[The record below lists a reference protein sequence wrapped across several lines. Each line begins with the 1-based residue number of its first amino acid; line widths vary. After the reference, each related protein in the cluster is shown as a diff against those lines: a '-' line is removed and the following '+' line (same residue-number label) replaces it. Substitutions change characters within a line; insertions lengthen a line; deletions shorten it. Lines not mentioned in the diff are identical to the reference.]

1 MQNTTIEVRIEGSTG
16 TLYAASF
23 SRVGSNLKTSCTC
36 PAGDKGI
43 HCKHRLA
50 LFAGD
55 LAQVRGDTRS
65 DLAQQIAAMLDGTEV
80 ETALRAFATAESE
93 ARTAADI
100 LKRAKKKLDRVMHQ

>member
-16 TLYAASF
+16 TPYAVSF
-23 SRVGSNLKTSCTC
+23 SREGSNLKTSCTC

-55 LAQVRGDTRS
+55 LARVRGDTRS
-65 DLAQQIAAMLDGTEV
+65 DLAQQIAAMLHGTEV
-80 ETALRAFATAESE
+80 ETTLRALVAAESE
-93 ARTAADI
+93 ARTAAEN
-100 LKRAKKKLDRVMHQ
+100 LKRAKKNLDRVMHQ